1 MAHFPRVC
9 WTLSAATARAV
20 LASARRIRPLS
31 ARFVEVRL
39 DYLTNPEQGPQIIK
53 ALGRS
58 RIPAIATLRSAAA
71 GGRYPGSL
79 EGQLRILQAC
89 ATAGASIVDL
99 EIESAEQ
106 AGPAAVAGLG
116 RDARLLL
123 SFHDYKQTPEPLEA
137 VLSRLKVFPA
147 DFYKIVA
154 RSWSHD
160 KNAALLRLNGG
171 SRGNGKVLA
180 FALDELGQPTRVL
193 SVARGAPFTYGALAS
208 EQAVAPGQ
216 LTGQE
221 LLERYRLGRLSGRT
235 AVYGIIGNPVAHSL
249 SPVVHNAAFAARRRD
264 AVYLPFRVESLEDF
278 LEALETYRLA
288 GFSITLPHKEAMAYA
303 AGWVDPEAR
312 EVGAINTIVR
322 RGRKL
327 LGYNTDGAGIVV
339 PLEKRLRLAGARV
352 LVAGAGGAARAVAF
366 AVARRKARVVVV
378 ARRAEQAAELAEEVG
393 GEVVE
398 RNVLSREQFDAI
410 VHATPLGMHPAT
422 DDCFF
427 SQGELNARV
436 VFDTVY
442 NPIETKLLRMARKRR
457 VQVIAG
463 MEMFLEQAVRQFELW
478 TGEKAPRL
486 VMQRAAF
493 GALGGK
499 PSWS

>member
-1 MAHFPRVC
+1 M
-9 WTLSAATARAV
+9 
-20 LASARRIRPLS
+20 
-31 ARFVEVRL
+31 
-39 DYLTNPEQGPQIIK
+39 
-53 ALGRS
+53 
-58 RIPAIATLRSAAA
+58 
-71 GGRYPGSL
+71 
-79 EGQLRILQAC
+79 
-89 ATAGASIVDL
+89 
-99 EIESAEQ
+99 
-106 AGPAAVAGLG
+106 
-116 RDARLLL
+116 
-123 SFHDYKQTPEPLEA
+123 
-137 VLSRLKVFPA
+137 KVFPA